1 MSASRTWLHPAF
13 TVSRMVSSAWSAL
26 RRGRN
31 PNDEALKPAS
41 KIGSMTSF
49 TPLRAAELPP
59 HPPDPIL
66 HRRNAQ
72 RPQLPV
78 GLGNPPPQHGRR
90 LVGACVELAGKLRE
104 EPPDAVLLH
113 RLERDPVHARG
124 ALVAADAA
132 PRFPQD
138 VTPVD
143 SVVQRVEP
151 ALPMLLGCSVELAL
165 ESSDFVDRR

>member
-1 MSASRTWLHPAF
+1 MSASRTWLHPVF
-13 TVSRMVSSAWSAL
+13 TVSRMVSSACSAL

-31 PNDEALKPAS
+31 PNDEALKSAS

-49 TPLRAAELPP
+49 IAICATRSLT
-59 HPPDPIL
+59 
-66 HRRNAQ
+66 
-72 RPQLPV
+72 V
-78 GLGNPPPQHGRR
+78 GMPSGRSFPSALGMYR
-90 LVGACVELAGKLRE
+90 LSTGGGSVGPCAELAGKLRK

-113 RLERDPVHARG
+113 RLERDSIHAPG
-124 ALVAADAA
+124 ALVASDAA

-151 ALPMLLGCSVELAL
+151 ALPMLLGCYVELAL
-165 ESSDFVDRR
+165 KSSDFVDGR